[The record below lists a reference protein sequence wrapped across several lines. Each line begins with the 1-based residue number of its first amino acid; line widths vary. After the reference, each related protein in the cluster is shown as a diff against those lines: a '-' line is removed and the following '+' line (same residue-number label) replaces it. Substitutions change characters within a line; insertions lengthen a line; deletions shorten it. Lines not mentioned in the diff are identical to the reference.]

1 MEGHREAVT
10 DSNVVEAGGSA
21 QCSAEIPACRLKY
34 KLQEYSWGSLA
45 EVSWGC
51 DTVFV

>member
-1 MEGHREAVT
+1 MEEHREAGT
-10 DSNVVEAGGSA
+10 DPNVVEAGGSA
-21 QCSAEIPACRLKY
+21 QCGAEIPACHLKY
-34 KLQEYSWGSLA
+34 KLKEYSWSSLA